1 MEDAKIGIELT
12 VELDVWW
19 VHLLLEASEVHL
31 PLTEERIFLG
41 DYILKKKKKK
51 TLPNLDIELELLRSN
66 LLFLVFCF

>member
-19 VHLLLEASEVHL
+19 VHLLLEAREVHL

-41 DYILKKKKKK
+41 DYILKKKKKNFAK
-51 TLPNLDIELELLRSN
+51 
-66 LLFLVFCF
+66 FGY

>member
-1 MEDAKIGIELT
+1 MEDAKIGNELT

-41 DYILKKKKKK
+41 
-51 TLPNLDIELELLRSN
+51 
-66 LLFLVFCF
+66 VV